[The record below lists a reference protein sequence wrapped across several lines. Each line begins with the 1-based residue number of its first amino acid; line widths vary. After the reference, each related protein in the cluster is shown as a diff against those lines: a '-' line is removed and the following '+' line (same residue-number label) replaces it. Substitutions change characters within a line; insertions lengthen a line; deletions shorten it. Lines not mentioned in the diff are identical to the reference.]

1 MTRILQNMGA
11 LALAAL
17 ALSASAV
24 AAQSYAVIGGEQFFA
39 LEWASGDG
47 RGRPGVNGYV
57 TNARGE
63 AAGDVRVM
71 VESLDAAGAIT
82 AETIGYVSG
91 VLTPGMRAYFAVRA
105 PAASA
110 YRVRIL
116 SWQWLQHS
124 GNMP

>member
-1 MTRILQNMGA
+1 MLRKIGA

-17 ALSASAV
+17 ALSASA
-24 AAQSYAVIGGEQFFA
+24 AGAQSYAVIGGEQFFA

-63 AAGDVRVM
+63 AAADVRLM
-71 VESLDAAGAIT
+71 VESLDASGAIT
-82 AETIGYVSG
+82 AETIGYVAG
-91 VLTPGMRAYFAVRA
+91 HLTPGMRAYFAVRA
-105 PAASA
+105 PAAPS

-116 SWQWLQHS
+116 SWEWLQHS
-124 GNMP
+124 GAMP